1 MIILASQSP
10 RRHDLMRDAGLEF
23 NVVIKEVEELHD
35 ASLSPEALCAHNA
48 SLKALIVAEDYPDDI
63 VIGADTLVFIDGQ
76 PLGKPR
82 DEEDAIA
89 MLSLLQGRKHC
100 VCTAVAVCMPDGT
113 RRDFCEKSDVYFLP
127 RSEEQLRHYI
137 SEVYVLDK
145 AGSYAMQEKSEL
157 IVERVEG
164 DIDNVIGLPITK
176 LLKVLSM

>member
-10 RRHDLMRDAGLEF
+10 RRHDLMRAAGLEF

-35 ASLSPEALCAHNA
+35 ASLSPEDLCAHNA
-48 SLKALIVAEDYPDDI
+48 ALKAMIVAENYPDDI

-82 DEEDAIA
+82 DKEDAIA
-89 MLSLLQGRKHC
+89 MLSQLQGRKHC
-100 VCTAVAVCMPDGT
+100 VCTAVAICMPDGE
-113 RRDFCEKSDVYFLP
+113 RRDFCEKSYVYFLP